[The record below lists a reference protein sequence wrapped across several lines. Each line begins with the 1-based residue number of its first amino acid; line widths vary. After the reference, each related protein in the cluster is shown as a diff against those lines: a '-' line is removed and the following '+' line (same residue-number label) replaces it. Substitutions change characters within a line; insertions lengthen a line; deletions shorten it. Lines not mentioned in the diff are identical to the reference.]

1 MELEE
6 PPLLISLIGNST
18 ELNVP
23 LKREPP
29 GVVSAS
35 AQITQLQCPHTG
47 SRRPPEPDPR
57 SPRLFDRCTVSR

>member
-1 MELEE
+1 MELDE
-6 PPLLISLIGNST
+6 PPLLINLIGNST

-29 GVVSAS
+29 GMVSAS

-47 SRRPPEPDPR
+47 SRRPAR
-57 SPRLFDRCTVSR
+57 SQTLAAPASSIGAVTR